1 MAFLA
6 VAHQAAGDQVLA
18 DRQPTV
24 DLRNDVIEGGTAAE
38 GIVAI
43 GAPISPAE
51 VDLITS
57 RAACDQPG
65 FVNVVLIHTGLRG
78 G

>member
-1 MAFLA
+1 M
-6 VAHQAAGDQVLA
+6 
-18 DRQPTV
+18 

>member
-18 DRQPTV
+18 DRQATV
-24 DLRNDVIEGGTAAE
+24 DLRNDVIEGGATAE

-51 VDLITS
+51 VDLITRRS
-57 RAACDQPG
+57 TGDQPG